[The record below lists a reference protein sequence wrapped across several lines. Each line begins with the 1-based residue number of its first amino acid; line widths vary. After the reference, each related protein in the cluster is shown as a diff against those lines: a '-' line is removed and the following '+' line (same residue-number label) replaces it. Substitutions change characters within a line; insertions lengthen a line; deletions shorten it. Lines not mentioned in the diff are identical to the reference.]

1 MRLSTCRINCAMV
14 SHSAL
19 ASGTGADGDN
29 DNDEED
35 TETEAGEEE
44 EEVLAAEV
52 RAPFTPASGAL
63 LDDAT
68 ATSV

>member
-1 MRLSTCRINCAMV
+1 MV

-29 DNDEED
+29 DDDEED
-35 TETEAGEEE
+35 DDAETEREEDDF
-44 EEVLAAEV
+44 AAEV
-52 RAPFTPASGAL
+52 RARFAAASGAL
-63 LDDAT
+63 FDDAAA